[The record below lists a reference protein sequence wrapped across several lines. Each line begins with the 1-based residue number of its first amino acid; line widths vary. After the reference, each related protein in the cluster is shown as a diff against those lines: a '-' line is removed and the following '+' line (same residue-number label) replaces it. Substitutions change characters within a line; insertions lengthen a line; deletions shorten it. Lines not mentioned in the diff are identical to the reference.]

1 MWFAISFFLGLSFII
16 RPESFLLGLV
26 VTGPLLFW
34 LLWFGSEI
42 EKVNAKCYFVIVV
55 VIASLGYLSDWA
67 IYQSSPAWR
76 EAVEYKQL
84 WKIFID
90 FNRVPWIDD
99 SPVYQSVGWSHN
111 DYQMFK
117 SWYSLNDIYNKNNLQ
132 LLVKELSIPVT
143 VVDFHQISRWFES
156 AWTEPVVRFILG
168 AQLLF
173 WTVLRRRS
181 LGILI
186 VIGQCLAIVLV
197 AQTGRVP
204 LLRIWF
210 SIAAV
215 GLLAFATLPMSISG
229 YWRGTLSTVVLVS
242 ITLISVWA
250 ITYHVTEVIK
260 IQASASQYQKL
271 IGKTSVL
278 LQGKAVVWA
287 DALKYELL
295 ITPFHVYKPFPELFV
310 LGIDSS
316 SHTPVMASAMEH
328 FHISDFGLWLCRGED
343 VRLFVFPQLIPMLN
357 EFCSRHYSHNP
368 RYELIF
374 NKPLVWIASPG
385 RNTETE
391 AEEFTGTW
399 DTQAEAGAYTYSMT
413 LNTVNNKVSGS
424 YSGAASG
431 TIVGTMENAS
441 TLIFSWTEGNNTG
454 TGIFVLSPDRNS
466 FTGHYSNNGNSNN
479 VTGTWT
485 GTRNWDTN
493 VNSIR

>member
-1 MWFAISFFLGLSFII
+1 MLGAGLSVEHPEPHLLFSHYFYGLILVGVTPIFGPLGHGVLLFFAIWVSIVIDLMSTVTDSISNTLNFFRTLGVISCVFAAVVLRPTFTTVSAILCGITTLAFIVCLASRRQPIGMWFAISFFLGLSFII

-328 FHISDFGLWLCRGED
+328 FHISDFGLWLCRGEAD
-343 VRLFVFPQLIPMLN
+343 IPQMS
-357 EFCSRHYSHNP
+357 C
-368 RYELIF
+368 
-374 NKPLVWIASPG
+374 
-385 RNTETE
+385 
-391 AEEFTGTW
+391 
-399 DTQAEAGAYTYSMT
+399 
-413 LNTVNNKVSGS
+413 
-424 YSGAASG
+424 
-431 TIVGTMENAS
+431 
-441 TLIFSWTEGNNTG
+441 G
-454 TGIFVLSPDRNS
+454 TGR
-466 FTGHYSNNGNSNN
+466 
-479 VTGTWT
+479 
-485 GTRNWDTN
+485 R
-493 VNSIR
+493 